1 MATGHHSTGN
11 PAKEPRSGPIKVYS
25 GVFCFGAKSMDEI
38 TMRVN
43 LEIYQAQ
50 RGQLRLSEE
59 VSLNKPVDLSQAAQ
73 ILTKFSDL
81 AKAVRDGK
89 DVSLLIK

>member
-1 MATGHHSTGN
+1 
-11 PAKEPRSGPIKVYS
+11 
-25 GVFCFGAKSMDEI
+25 MDEV

-43 LEIYQAQ
+43 LEIYQP
-50 RGQLRLSEE
+50 RNGQLRISEE
-59 VSLNKPVDLSQAAQ
+59 VSLHKPLNLSQAAE

-81 AKAVRDGK
+81 VKAVKAVKDGK

>member
-1 MATGHHSTGN
+1 M
-11 PAKEPRSGPIKVYS
+11 PPMVP
-25 GVFCFGAKSMDEI
+25 DEDSV

-43 LEIYQAQ
+43 LEIYQQ
-50 RGQLRLSEE
+50 RTGSLRVSEE
-59 VSLNKPVDLSQAAQ
+59 VSLNKPLNLCQAAV

-81 AKAVRDGK
+81 AKAVKDGK

>member
-1 MATGHHSTGN
+1 MD
-11 PAKEPRSGPIKVYS
+11 
-25 GVFCFGAKSMDEI
+25 GV

-43 LEIYQAQ
+43 LEIYQPHPTNG
-50 RGQLRLSEE
+50 RLHLSEE
-59 VSLNKPVDLSQAAQ
+59 VSLDKPLNLSQAAQ

-81 AKAVRDGK
+81 AKAVKDGK